1 MFFIKQ
7 TLLFVRVSG
16 IWFEFG
22 DSGVGMALSNKGTGW
37 FGLGG
42 GGMLQQRNIS
52 GLLGLFGKFRG

>member
-7 TLLFVRVSG
+7 TLLFVRGSG
-16 IWFEFG
+16 IRFEFG

-52 GLLGLFGKFRG
+52 SFIGLVVKFCG